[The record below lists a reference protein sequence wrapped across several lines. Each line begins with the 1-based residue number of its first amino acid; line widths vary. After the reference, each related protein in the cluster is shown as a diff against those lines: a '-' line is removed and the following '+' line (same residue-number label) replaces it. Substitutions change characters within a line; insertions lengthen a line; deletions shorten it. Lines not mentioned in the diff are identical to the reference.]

1 MNEFREAHAHATGS
15 GRNKFLIPILY
26 GDLQVGDLS
35 TEMRFYLEN
44 HTYIEY
50 KKVRAFCL
58 FSAITF
64 KRMPIPN
71 KKPKGLKQIATLPH
85 FKFLKAFDRKCL

>member
-1 MNEFREAHAHATGS
+1 MKEFREAHAHATGN

-50 KKVRAFCL
+50 KKVGIFA
-58 FSAITF
+58 SYSESYKHKNDIY
-64 KRMPIPN
+64 P
-71 KKPKGLKQIATLPH
+71 PKVRQRLM
-85 FKFLKAFDRKCL
+85 

>member
-1 MNEFREAHAHATGS
+1 MKEFREAHAHATGN

-26 GDLQVGDLS
+26 GDLQFGDLS

-50 KKVRAFCL
+50 KNVRIFVTYPE
-58 FSAITF
+58 S
-64 KRMPIPN
+64 
-71 KKPKGLKQIATLPH
+71 H
-85 FKFLKAFDRKCL
+85 KCKNDIYLVK